1 MAECGCRLVAKI
13 ASIQKEEAA
22 ASGESEEDVY
32 SRFMAAYERFKDANP
47 VDEDGVQ
54 QGLLGLY
61 RENKERGCKL
71 MVEIVCD
78 NPLEFVQDK
87 VRMSIGAPR
96 NYDPERPR
104 LEREAR
110 EKAAAEAKAA
120 AAEAKRLAEEDASRA
135 EREAKAAKDA
145 ENLARLR
152 EEERQALLLRSK
164 PMRTYLMENVLPTLT
179 KGLQE
184 VAQVR
189 PDDPIDYLAEYLFN
203 ADPSHA

>member
-1 MAECGCRLVAKI
+1 M
-13 ASIQKEEAA
+13 
-22 ASGESEEDVY
+22 Y